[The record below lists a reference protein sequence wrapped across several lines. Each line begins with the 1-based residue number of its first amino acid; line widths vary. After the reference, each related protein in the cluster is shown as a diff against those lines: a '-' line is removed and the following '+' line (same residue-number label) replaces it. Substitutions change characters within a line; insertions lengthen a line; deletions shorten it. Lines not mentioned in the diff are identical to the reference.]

1 MTKLVIESDEL
12 PYTSLLIKTAIVD
25 ELKTISWAIEMTI
38 RRLKEF
44 EQKYK
49 KTSVEFYQQ
58 FQKGITG
65 DSEEVME
72 WAGEYETLL
81 RLQQNFSRL
90 KEIEIGDRRLF

>member
-12 PYTSLLIKTAIVD
+12 QHTSLLVKTAIAD
-25 ELKTISWAIEMTI
+25 ELKTISWVIEMTI
-38 RRLKEF
+38 RRLTEF
-44 EQKYK
+44 EQEYK
-49 KTSVEFYQQ
+49 KTSAEFYQQ
-58 FQKGITG
+58 FQKGVTG

-90 KEIEIGDRRLF
+90 KEMEIADRRLF